1 MDGPEQSVGA
11 SAQERGLVLRLRNTR
26 VSKHDWRQYE
36 ESPGNGR
43 ADSGWYVWKTL
54 DDGRAIEMGLT
65 RSGSE
70 WNPVEVALVRYGP
83 RGGTHVIAS
92 GTIASLQNQYI
103 LNWLLRE
110 ARDIEALR

>member
-1 MDGPEQSVGA
+1 MNEPEQSVGA
-11 SAQERGLVLRLRNTR
+11 DAKSVASWLRLRNTQ
-26 VSKHDWRQYE
+26 VSNHDWHQYE

-43 ADSGWYVWKTL
+43 ANSGWYVWKKF
-54 DDGRAIEMGLT
+54 DDGRAIEMDLT

-70 WNPVEVALVRYGP
+70 WKPVEVALVRYGP
-83 RGGTHVIAS
+83 RGGTQVIAS

-110 ARDIEALR
+110 AQDIEALR